1 VRPGA
6 PAAIATLP
14 KLPGPFH
21 GARILFVTLLLS
33 LLCGCASLRG
43 EVDTYLAGEPP
54 FPGILGSRDPSA
66 LTEAQIDRRVT
77 FLSERL
83 DETKLHAN
91 LWQYGW
97 LTINVG
103 GAAWSSYQASQDHRN
118 GQIKH
123 AIQGGK
129 STIGIIYLLT
139 DPMPGRQGADPI
151 RALPS
156 NTREEKL
163 AQLEE
168 AERLFRKTVRR
179 ARQRKLWLTHIG
191 NFGLH
196 AIASSILLGI
206 GEEKEAWMSFL
217 IDSSVGELQIWSRPW
232 EPEGD
237 WEEYEHLVATDLPPE
252 PPTRWGVGPSGRGL
266 SLLVSF

>member
-1 VRPGA
+1 MKS
-6 PAAIATLP
+6 L
-14 KLPGPFH
+14 KQPGPSPR
-21 GARILFVTLLLS
+21 ARILVVPLLLS

-43 EVDTYLAGEPP
+43 EVDSYLAGEPP
-54 FPGILGSRDPSA
+54 FPGILGAGEP
-66 LTEAQIDRRVT
+66 TEEQIDRRVT

-91 LWQYGW
+91 IWQYGW

-103 GAAWSSYQASQDHRN
+103 GAAWSSYQASQNQRN
-118 GQIKH
+118 ARIKP
-123 AIQGGK
+123 AIQGAK

-156 NTREEKL
+156 TTREEKL
-163 AQLEE
+163 AQLEQ

-191 NFGLH
+191 NLGLH

-206 GEEKEAWMSFL
+206 GEQKEAWMSFL

-237 WEEYEHLVATDLPPE
+237 WEEYERLVATGLPAE
-252 PPTRWGVGPSGRGL
+252 PPTRWGLGPTGRGF